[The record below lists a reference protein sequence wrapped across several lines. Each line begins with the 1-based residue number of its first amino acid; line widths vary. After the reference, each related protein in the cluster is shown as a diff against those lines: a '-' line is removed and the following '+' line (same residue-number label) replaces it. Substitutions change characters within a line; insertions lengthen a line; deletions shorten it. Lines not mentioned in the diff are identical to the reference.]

1 MTRDYASRG
10 KDRARYLFAG
20 QASSHMTPYR
30 NTSQLRP
37 DGMPDGI
44 ASPSDLDFMNR
55 SNPFFF
61 TDRALHS
68 AGQYIGRT
76 MPLPVGTFSKRSGNT
91 ILFDSGGLQFGR
103 DPRQWQGDASRA
115 WALRFLEANADE
127 AITLDVPTRVIRPG
141 TPPFDSFA
149 AALAATVEN
158 NLYFA
163 RHRSADVKFLSV
175 LQGETSVDAVT
186 WYDAVKVQPFEGW
199 AFGGSMRTD
208 YIHITAMM
216 LRLISDGLLTPERNR
231 LHFLGVGTLT
241 HAVMLSALQKALRE
255 HLRDDDLLITFD
267 TSSPSHLA
275 TNGKIYG
282 YPNISST
289 SFVMSILR
297 PPADPVHQEWRTPFP
312 VASSRI
318 GERLLVSDLCV
329 PAITRQAGWD
339 ALGHEIVVNHNHE
352 SLLRGIDDANA
363 IMEMP
368 SAWSSE
374 LAPDHIIKAYRALRT
389 MFRYPDPLTHVHRQ
403 KAAFTKVRGGKAKE
417 GEDE

>member
-1 MTRDYASRG
+1 MTREYASRG

-20 QASSHMTPYR
+20 QASSHTIPYR
-30 NTSQLRP
+30 QASQLRP
-37 DGMPDGI
+37 NGMPSGVV
-44 ASPSDLDFMNR
+44 SPSELDFMDR
-55 SNPFFF
+55 SNPFFS

-68 AGQYIGRT
+68 AGQYIGRS
-76 MPLPVGTFSKRSGNT
+76 MPLPVGTFSKRPGNT

-103 DPRQWQGDASRA
+103 DAKQWQGDLSRA

-127 AITLDVPTRVIRPG
+127 AITLDVPTRVITPG
-141 TPPFDSFA
+141 MPPFDSFA
-149 AALAATVEN
+149 AALATTVDN
-158 NLYFA
+158 NRYFA
-163 RHRSADVKFLSV
+163 RHRSADVRFLSV
-175 LQGETSVDAVT
+175 LQGETSADAMT

-199 AFGGSMRTD
+199 AFGGTMRTD

-231 LHFLGVGTLT
+231 FHFLGVGTLT

-255 HLRDDDLLITFD
+255 HIRDDDLLITFD

-297 PPADPVHQEWRTPFP
+297 PPADPIHQEWQTPFP

-318 GERLLVSDLCV
+318 AERLLVSDLCV
-329 PAITRQAGWD
+329 PAITRQSGWD

-363 IMEMP
+363 IVEMP
-368 SAWSSE
+368 SAWSNE
-374 LAPDHIIKAYRALRT
+374 LVPDHIIKAYRALRT
-389 MFRYPDPLTHVHRQ
+389 MFHYPDPLTHVCRQ
-403 KAAFTKVRGGKAKE
+403 SAAFTKIRGGKAKE